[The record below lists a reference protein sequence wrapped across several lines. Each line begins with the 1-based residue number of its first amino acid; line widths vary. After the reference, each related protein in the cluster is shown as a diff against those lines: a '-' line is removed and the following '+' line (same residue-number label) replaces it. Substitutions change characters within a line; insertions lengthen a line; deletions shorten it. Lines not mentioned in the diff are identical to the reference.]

1 MLIHVCSFAERDIN
15 ICAELTE
22 MQKKWYLSVLAKDI
36 DAVNGE
42 CLLCQMG
49 LHFICDLSLT
59 SKECK
64 THL

>member
-1 MLIHVCSFAERDIN
+1 MCSFAERDIN

-22 MQKKWYLSVLAKDI
+22 MQKKSYLLVLAKDI

-42 CLLCQMG
+42 CLLCQITS
-49 LHFICDLSLT
+49 HFICDLGLT